1 MSERAVKHV
10 GVEVKGAQQDGY
22 SVVLGEEFFLDI
34 ARGRGEGLDLESGLL
49 RLAHAHRPAQAGP
62 RRQLG
67 GRAGCGGGVEGV
79 EEELGGHKLTFA
91 VCDGYRTLPVR
102 GKDNLYCGEKWVGL
116 YYLSYSGH
124 LVTGER
130 K

>member
-1 MSERAVKHV
+1 MSERAIKHV

-22 SVVLGEEFFLDI
+22 SVVIGEEFFLDI

-62 RRQLG
+62 RRLG
-67 GRAGCGGGVEGV
+67 GRAGCGGGVEDV

-91 VCDGYRTLPVR
+91 VRDR
-102 GKDNLYCGEKWVGL
+102 
-116 YYLSYSGH
+116 
-124 LVTGER
+124 
-130 K
+130 